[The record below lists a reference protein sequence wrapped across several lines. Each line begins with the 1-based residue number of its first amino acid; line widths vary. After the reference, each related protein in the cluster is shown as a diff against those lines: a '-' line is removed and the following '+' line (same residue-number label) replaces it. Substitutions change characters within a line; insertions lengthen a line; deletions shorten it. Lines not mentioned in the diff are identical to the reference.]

1 MGFVLAGLAVV
12 DGEGVLEAL
21 FQLHRSTILKY
32 QKTLVSDSCPF
43 IRHQFINVF
52 PRDLLQIR
60 GSRLQGH
67 WNCHPEE
74 RAE

>member
-1 MGFVLAGLAVV
+1 MGLVLAGLAVV

-43 IRHQFINVF
+43 IRHQIINVF
-52 PRDLLQIR
+52 PRDFL
-60 GSRLQGH
+60 
-67 WNCHPEE
+67 
-74 RAE
+74 